1 MLLAAL
7 GSSSARVAPTA
18 SLLRAA
24 SLRCSSFPAR
34 GVSSRSPSLAARV
47 ARVHARPTAM
57 ASASSP
63 DAYGEHSVVAAS
75 GGRTPAD
82 AALADALVASGARVV
97 LESKSFT
104 RRAIL
109 TSMGIEHDVVV
120 ADIDE
125 RAIRRDDPE
134 DLVLV
139 LAHAK
144 ADAIVR
150 RAETDEATAEA
161 IADAFL
167 VTSDQ
172 VVVHDGAIRE
182 KPEDE
187 AEARA
192 FIASYGVTPPST
204 VGAIVVT
211 DVRTGARFAG
221 GDRSTIVFA
230 PVPGETIE
238 HLVREGECMSCAG
251 GLMVE
256 HPKMAPLVKE
266 IQGSMDGLMGLSKT
280 LLGDLLGKALEAR
293 REAS

>member
-1 MLLAAL
+1 LSSQYRAKRRLVGTSSSLGPRASDSLTRTPRPAAPARPPRARPPMLLAVL

-97 LESKSFT
+97 LGSKSFT

-172 VVVHDGAIRE
+172 V
-182 KPEDE
+182 
-187 AEARA
+187 
-192 FIASYGVTPPST
+192 
-204 VGAIVVT
+204 
-211 DVRTGARFAG
+211 GAR
-221 GDRSTIVFA
+221 R
-230 PVPGETIE
+230 
-238 HLVREGECMSCAG
+238 
-251 GLMVE
+251 
-256 HPKMAPLVKE
+256 
-266 IQGSMDGLMGLSKT
+266 
-280 LLGDLLGKALEAR
+280 
-293 REAS
+293 